1 MSESRRIDVF
11 VAKPRLRDSSQPAR
25 SEAPLW
31 AVVVL
36 GALLLIGLIVVATVN
51 DPALYGFVVSMVI
64 AVIAERLLDGRSPSW
79 GEGHVV
85 ADIDDDALVFRA
97 YRWTRALAVIFL
109 IAVLCGSCF
118 FVAVLRTPSIDLPV
132 WFSAFGLLLVAGI
145 AQGVRYIVRSL
156 RRVDVRLSADG
167 VTAVGLFGR
176 ETTTSWSSIVTAFTS
191 GRSIQLTTTDGTLQ
205 WPAHQMRPDPVA
217 VSLIIDTCARRPSV
231 EVAEIVS
238 VIDGLAST
246 PSAG

>member
-11 VAKPRLRDSSQPAR
+11 VAKPRLRDPAR
-25 SEAPLW
+25 PVGNEAPLW
-31 AVVVL
+31 AVIGL
-36 GALLLIGLIVVATVN
+36 GALLLIGLILVATAN
-51 DPALYGFVVSMVI
+51 HPTLYGFVVSMVI

-85 ADIDDDALVFRA
+85 ADIWDDALVFRA
-97 YRWTRALAVIFL
+97 YGWTLALAVMFF
-109 IAVLCGSCF
+109 IAVLCASCF

-145 AQGVRYIVRSL
+145 VQGVRYIVRSL
-156 RRVDVRLSADG
+156 RRVDVRLSTHG
-167 VTAVGLFGR
+167 VAAVGLFGR
-176 ETTTSWSSIVTAFTS
+176 ETTVSWSSIATVFVSA
-191 GRSIQLTTTDGTLQ
+191 RSIQVATTDGTLQ
-205 WPAHQMRPDPVA
+205 WPAHQMRADPVA
-217 VSLIIDTCARRPSV
+217 VALIIDTCAQRPRV